1 MGVTLWLDTEREE
14 TIELGGTFAC
24 YRAFAEMAKVAG
36 GWDAWVSDYPDLAG
50 VLDQCETQEDADPL
64 WLADVKRQARTFL
77 EAHEQRLS
85 EDARNL
91 LDNLAQ
97 SIP

>member
-14 TIELGGTFAC
+14 TIELGQTFAC
-24 YRAFAEMAKVAG
+24 YAAFAEMVHAAG
-36 GWDAWVSDYPDLAG
+36 DAWLRDFPDLAG
-50 VLDQCETQEDADPL
+50 VLTQCETQEDADRE
-64 WLADVKRQARTFL
+64 WLADVKRQARVFL
-77 EAHEQRLS
+77 EVHEKRLS